1 MLHLLTA
8 TNNLDEVVFANRN
21 KAYGAYQIRK
31 QYHVSITRSVF
42 IVLSAFL
49 LIFIISLITN
59 QGKPF
64 KISKPIDDIV
74 NWAETEIEIPVLDI
88 PLQEPSNPAIIKA
101 STNKSYLIA
110 TDKKV
115 LQNNVNT
122 LAAVTYSSNSITNKI
137 LGNGFNPLSGLP
149 GRITSTANSSTS
161 IIQIEENMPVFNN
174 GEGELMAYLQN
185 NISYPD
191 RAKSAQVTGRVVV
204 AFDVDVNG
212 NVANIEVEQGI
223 GFGCDEEAVRV
234 IESMPRWNPAIQNG
248 APKAIRM
255 RLPIAFQLN

>member
-31 QYHVSITRSVF
+31 QYNDTVTRSVF
-42 IVLSAFL
+42 IVLTAFL
-49 LIFIISLITN
+49 VIFIIGLHTN
-59 QGKPF
+59 HGKPI
-64 KISKPIDDIV
+64 KMSKPIEDIV
-74 NWAETEIEIPVLDI
+74 NWVETEIEIPVLDI
-88 PLQEPSNPAIIKA
+88 PLQQSVPSISSALSNE
-101 STNKSYLIA
+101 SYEIT

-115 LQNNVNT
+115 VQNKVNT
-122 LAAVTYSSNSITNKI
+122 IAAATYSSNSLTNKI

-149 GRITSTANSSTS
+149 GKITSTANSST
-161 IIQIEENMPVFNN
+161 IQIEENMPVFNN
-174 GEGELMAYLQN
+174 GEGELMSYLQN

-234 IESMPRWNPAIQNG
+234 VESMPRWKPAIQNG

-255 RLPIAFQLN
+255 RLPLAFQLN

>member
-31 QYHVSITRSVF
+31 QYNDTVTRSVF
-42 IVLSAFL
+42 IVLTAFL
-49 LIFIISLITN
+49 VIFIIGLLTN
-59 QGKPF
+59 HGKPI
-64 KISKPIDDIV
+64 KMSKPIEDIV
-74 NWAETEIEIPVLDI
+74 NWVETEIEIPVLDI
-88 PLQEPSNPAIIKA
+88 PLQQSVPSISSALSNE
-101 STNKSYLIA
+101 SYEIT

-115 LQNNVNT
+115 VQNKVNT
-122 LAAVTYSSNSITNKI
+122 IAAATYSSNSLTNKI

-149 GRITSTANSSTS
+149 GKITSTANSST
-161 IIQIEENMPVFNN
+161 IQIEENMPVFNN

-223 GFGCDEEAVRV
+223 GFG
-234 IESMPRWNPAIQNG
+234 
-248 APKAIRM
+248 
-255 RLPIAFQLN
+255 

>member
-31 QYHVSITRSVF
+31 QYNDTVTRSVF
-42 IVLSAFL
+42 IVLTAFL
-49 LIFIISLITN
+49 VIFIIGLLTN
-59 QGKPF
+59 HGKPI
-64 KISKPIDDIV
+64 KMSKPIEDIV
-74 NWAETEIEIPVLDI
+74 NWVETEIEIPVLDI
-88 PLQEPSNPAIIKA
+88 PLKQSVSSISSALSNE
-101 STNKSYLIA
+101 SYEIT

-115 LQNNVNT
+115 VQNKVNT
-122 LAAVTYSSNSITNKI
+122 IAAATYSSNSLTNKI

-149 GRITSTANSSTS
+149 GKITSTANSST
-161 IIQIEENMPVFNN
+161 IQIEENMPVFNN

-234 IESMPRWNPAIQNG
+234 VESMPRWKPAIQNG

>member
-31 QYHVSITRSVF
+31 QYNDTVTRSVF
-42 IVLSAFL
+42 IVLTAFL
-49 LIFIISLITN
+49 VIFIIGLLTN
-59 QGKPF
+59 HGKPI
-64 KISKPIDDIV
+64 KMSKPIEDIV
-74 NWAETEIEIPVLDI
+74 NWVETEIEIPVLDI
-88 PLQEPSNPAIIKA
+88 PLQQSVPSISSALSNE
-101 STNKSYLIA
+101 SYEIT

-115 LQNNVNT
+115 VQNKVNT
-122 LAAVTYSSNSITNKI
+122 IAAATYSSNSLTNKI
-137 LGNGFNPLSGLP
+137 LGNGFNPLIGLP
-149 GRITSTANSSTS
+149 GKITSTANSST
-161 IIQIEENMPVFNN
+161 IQIEENMPVFNN

-234 IESMPRWNPAIQNG
+234 VESMPRWKPAIQNG

-255 RLPIAFQLN
+255 RLPLAFQLN

>member
-31 QYHVSITRSVF
+31 QYNDTITRSVF
-42 IVLSAFL
+42 IVLTAFL
-49 LIFIISLITN
+49 AIFIIGLLTN
-59 QGKPF
+59 HGKPI
-64 KISKPIDDIV
+64 KLSKPIEDIV
-74 NWAETEIEIPVLDI
+74 SWVETEIELPILEIPV
-88 PLQEPSNPAIIKA
+88 QQPSNPSI
-101 STNKSYLIA
+101 SGVSSNESYEIT

-115 LQNNVNT
+115 FQNNVNT
-122 LAAVTYSSNSITNKI
+122 VVAATYSSNSLSNKI

-149 GRITSTANSSTS
+149 GKITSTANSST
-161 IIQIEENMPVFNN
+161 IQIEENMPVFNN

-234 IESMPRWNPAIQNG
+234 VENMPRWKPAIQNG
-248 APKAIRM
+248 VPKPIRM

>member
-31 QYHVSITRSVF
+31 QYNDTVTRSVF
-42 IVLSAFL
+42 IVLIAFL
-49 LIFIISLITN
+49 VIFIIGLLTN
-59 QGKPF
+59 HGKPI
-64 KISKPIDDIV
+64 KMSKPIDDIV
-74 NWAETEIEIPVLDI
+74 NWVETEIEIPVLDI
-88 PLQEPSNPAIIKA
+88 PLQQSVPSISIPSSNE
-101 STNKSYLIA
+101 SYEIT

-115 LQNNVNT
+115 VQNKVNT
-122 LAAVTYSSNSITNKI
+122 IAAATYSSNSLTNKI

-149 GRITSTANSSTS
+149 GKITSTANSLN
-161 IIQIEENMPVFNN
+161 IQIEENMPVFNN

-185 NISYPD
+185 NITYPD

-204 AFDVDVNG
+204 AFDVDVKG
-212 NVANIEVEQGI
+212 NVANIEVEQGV

-234 IESMPRWNPAIQNG
+234 VESMPRWKPAIQNG

>member
-31 QYHVSITRSVF
+31 QYHLNITRSVF
-42 IVLSAFL
+42 IVLSTFL
-49 LIFIISLITN
+49 LIFIIGLLTN
-59 QGKPF
+59 HGKPI

-74 NWAETEIEIPVLDI
+74 NWVETEIEIPALDI
-88 PLQEPSNPAIIKA
+88 PLQQSVTSISSPSSNESYEII
-101 STNKSYLIA
+101 

-115 LQNNVNT
+115 VQNKVNT
-122 LAAVTYSSNSITNKI
+122 MAAATYSSNSLSNTI

-149 GRITSTANSSTS
+149 SRITSTANPSTS
-161 IIQIEENMPVFNN
+161 AIQIEENMPVFNN
-174 GEGELMAYLQN
+174 GDGELMVYLQN

-223 GFGCDEEAVRV
+223 GFGCDEEALRV
-234 IESMPRWNPAIQNG
+234 VESMPRWKPAIQNG
-248 APKAIRM
+248 APKVVRI

>member
-8 TNNLDEVVFANRN
+8 TNNLDEVVFANRY
-21 KAYGAYQIRK
+21 KSYGAYQIRK

-59 QGKPF
+59 QGKPL
-64 KISKPIDDIV
+64 KISKPNGDIV

-88 PLQEPSNPAIIKA
+88 PLQEPSNPATSRA
-101 STNKSYLIA
+101 STNESYIIT

-115 LQNNVNT
+115 VQNNVNT
-122 LAAVTYSSNSITNKI
+122 VAVATLSSNSLSNKI

-149 GRITSTANSSTS
+149 GSISSTANPSTS
-161 IIQIEENMPVFNN
+161 AIKIEENMPVFNN
-174 GEGELMAYLQN
+174 GEGELMVYLQN

-234 IESMPRWNPAIQNG
+234 VESMPRWKPAIQNG
-248 APKAIRM
+248 AHKAVRM

>member
-31 QYHVSITRSVF
+31 QYNDTVTRSVF
-42 IVLSAFL
+42 IVLTAFL
-49 LIFIISLITN
+49 VIFIIGLLTN
-59 QGKPF
+59 HGKPI
-64 KISKPIDDIV
+64 KMSKPIEDIV
-74 NWAETEIEIPVLDI
+74 NWVETEIEIPVLDI
-88 PLQEPSNPAIIKA
+88 PLKQSVSSINSASSNE
-101 STNKSYLIA
+101 SYEIT

-115 LQNNVNT
+115 VQNNVNT
-122 LAAVTYSSNSITNKI
+122 VVAATYSSNSLTNKI

-149 GRITSTANSSTS
+149 GKITSTANSST
-161 IIQIEENMPVFNN
+161 IQIEENMPVFNN
-174 GEGELMAYLQN
+174 GEGELMAYLQS

-234 IESMPRWNPAIQNG
+234 VESMPRWKPAIQNG